1 MKGCSGLTSN
11 ERKALWRKRL
21 ADHAASGQRVTDWCG
36 ENSITS
42 RQFYYW
48 RRKLGI
54 EHLEKE
60 QPVKWLSLKHEFPLL
75 NIAGDAIA
83 VHVGPAT
90 VELRK
95 GFDQELFGEIIQVL
109 QTI

>member
-1 MKGCSGLTSN
+1 L
-11 ERKALWRKRL
+11 
-21 ADHAASGQRVTDWCG
+21 
-36 ENSITS
+36 SIA
-42 RQFYYW
+42 
-48 RRKLGI
+48 
-54 EHLEKE
+54 E
-60 QPVKWLSLKHEFPLL
+60 
-75 NIAGDAIA
+75 DAIA

>member
-1 MKGCSGLTSN
+1 MTSN
-11 ERKALWRKRL
+11 ERRELWEKRL
-21 ADHAASGQRVTDWCG
+21 ADHAASGQRITAWCE
-36 ENSITS
+36 ENSITL

-54 EHLEKE
+54 EHLEKKR
-60 QPVKWLSLKHEFPLL
+60 PIKWLSLECESPLL
-75 NIAGDAIA
+75 NVAEDAIA
-83 VHVGPAT
+83 VHVGRAA

-95 GFDQELFGEIIQVL
+95 GFDRELFGEIIRVL

>member
-1 MKGCSGLTSN
+1 MTSN
-11 ERKALWRKRL
+11 ERKALWEKRL
-21 ADHAASGQRVTDWCG
+21 VDHAASGQRVIDWCE

-54 EHLEKE
+54 GNFKKE
-60 QPVKWLSLKHEFPLL
+60 QPVKWLSLKYKFPLL
-75 NIAGDAIA
+75 NIAEDAIA
-83 VHVGPAT
+83 VHVGQAT

-95 GFDQELFGEIIQVL
+95 GFDQELFGQIIQVL

>member
-1 MKGCSGLTSN
+1 LTSI
-11 ERKALWRKRL
+11 ERRILWEKRL
-21 ADHAASGQRVTDWCG
+21 AEQVASGQRVTAWCE

-54 EHLEKE
+54 EHSEKE
-60 QPVKWLSLKHEFPLL
+60 EPIKWLSLKYESRQLS
-75 NIAGDAIA
+75 IAEDAIA